1 MVVIMLDFV
10 CVNYSYIAVLSISNM
25 LIIHRYYQ
33 QYSVFDFFG
42 PLHIQLL
49 INLSKGLLSLPN
61 VILKVI
67 NLKSIFPS
75 TFYNMLHL

>member
-1 MVVIMLDFV
+1 MLDFARA
-10 CVNYSYIAVLSISNM
+10 NYLYIAVLPISNM
-25 LIIHRYYQ
+25 LIIHRNYQ
-33 QYSVFDFFG
+33 QYSMFDFLG

-49 INLSKGLLSLPN
+49 TYLSKGLISLPN

-67 NLKSIFPS
+67 NPRSIFPS

>member
-10 CVNYSYIAVLSISNM
+10 CVNYLYIAVLSISNM

-33 QYSVFDFFG
+33 QYSVLDFFG
-42 PLHIQLL
+42 PLHTQLL

-75 TFYNMLHL
+75 TFYNILHL